1 MGEHI
6 PIEPGPKK
14 QDMFSVETRE
24 AISGLVGAAFCTYV
38 SLPMD
43 LLKVR
48 LQTSLASDF
57 KNPADALFKTLRNE
71 GVASLWKGLTPALA
85 SAALENTLLF
95 SLNGAMRR
103 AATKDNK
110 KKLTFT
116 QEMALGAVS
125 GAASATVVSPTE
137 VIKGRL
143 QVTRSALARSGQP
156 APTGLIPTI
165 TSLWREQGIRGF
177 YRGLP
182 LMYARDIPFF
192 MIYFANYQ
200 KYVSMVMEREGLS
213 DKSELSVFH
222 VMLGG
227 GLAGCASWALTLPLD
242 NLTVR
247 AQTVGL
253 GKNVGA
259 LRMFAQLVRT
269 EGIRSMYSGFG
280 PCMARAFVYN
290 AALFLGVEGTDRLLS
305 MPTFQVPSPAQVTFQ
320 IPQRIHQV

>member
-1 MGEHI
+1 MGEHF

-14 QDMFSVETRE
+14 QNVLSVETRE

-48 LQTSLASDF
+48 LQTSLATDF
-57 KNPADALFKTLRNE
+57 KNPADALFKALRNE
-71 GVASLWKGLTPALA
+71 GITSLWKGLTPALA

-103 AATKDNK
+103 AATKDHK
-110 KKLTFT
+110 KKLSFYE
-116 QEMALGAVS
+116 EMALGAVS
-125 GAASATVVSPTE
+125 GAVSATVVSPTE
-137 VIKGRL
+137 VIKCRL
-143 QVTRSALARSGQP
+143 QVTRASLARSGQP
-156 APTGLIPTI
+156 TPVGLLPTVA
-165 TSLWREQGIRGF
+165 SLWREQGIRGF

-200 KYVSMVMEREGLS
+200 KYVSFVMEKEGLT
-213 DKSELSVFH
+213 DKNDLSVFH
-222 VMLGG
+222 VMMGG

-253 GKNVGA
+253 GKNAGA
-259 LRMFAQLVRT
+259 LRVFAQLVRT
-269 EGIRSMYSGFG
+269 EGVRSLYSGFW

-290 AALFLGVEGTDRLLS
+290 AALFLGVEGTDRLLT
-305 MPTFQVPSPAQVTFQ
+305 MPAFEVNAPLLPQMNQKILQV
-320 IPQRIHQV
+320 